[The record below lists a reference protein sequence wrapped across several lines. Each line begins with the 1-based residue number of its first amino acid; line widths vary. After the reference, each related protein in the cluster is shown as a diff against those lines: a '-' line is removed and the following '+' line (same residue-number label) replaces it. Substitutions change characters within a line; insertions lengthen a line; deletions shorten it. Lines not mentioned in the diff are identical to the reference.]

1 MPSSYSVITGDE
13 VKALRFFYLP
23 LVGILLTVFCSCTL
37 TEVSQSAD
45 CKMMVS
51 AVGESSQWG
60 KIRANLVTEPMET
73 PLQLKL
79 DNMAKLIG

>member
-1 MPSSYSVITGDE
+1 MIPY
-13 VKALRFFYLP
+13 AFFRDTKCT
-23 LVGILLTVFCSCTL
+23 VGWSCFISCTL
-37 TEVSQSAD
+37 TEVGQSAD

-60 KIRANLVTEPMET
+60 KIRANLVSEPVET
-73 PLQLKL
+73 PLQVKL